1 MKPILF
7 VFFLIFITGCVEN
20 TPENNYSPKSRL
32 INEISIKAAMQLKRE
47 KNLRPC
53 GFGSEAMHQ
62 IHMLA
67 LSFDYYNQINIEEAR
82 DLIITAGNLF
92 LKKINENEQIRPYLN
107 KHPFL
112 PKNIEI
118 RIFLYKKN
126 SSNLEIDD
134 LKIISLTEG
143 IIRYKVGAPKG
154 KFFETILTETFD
166 EATAKLNQYNF

>member
-67 LSFDYYNQINIEEAR
+67 LSFDYYNQITVEEAR
-82 DLIITAGNLF
+82 DLIITSGNLF
-92 LKKINENEQIRPYLN
+92 LKKINEDERIRPFLN
-107 KHPFL
+107 NYPFL
-112 PKNIEI
+112 PENIEI
-118 RIFLYKKN
+118 RIF
-126 SSNLEIDD
+126 
-134 LKIISLTEG
+134 
-143 IIRYKVGAPKG
+143 
-154 KFFETILTETFD
+154 
-166 EATAKLNQYNF
+166 